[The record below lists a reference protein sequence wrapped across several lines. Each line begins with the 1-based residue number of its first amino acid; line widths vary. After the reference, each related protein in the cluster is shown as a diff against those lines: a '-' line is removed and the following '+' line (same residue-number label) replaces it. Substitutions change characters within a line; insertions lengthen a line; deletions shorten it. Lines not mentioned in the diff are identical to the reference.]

1 MRFPEGF
8 LWGTATASYQ
18 IEGAAKEDG
27 RGESIWDRFSHTPG
41 KVVGGETG
49 DVACDHYHRWEEDL
63 ELMAALGVKAYRFS
77 IAWPRIFP
85 TGRGQ
90 VNHAGLA
97 WYDRLVD
104 RLLDLDITPFPTL
117 YHWDLPQALED
128 EGGWAVRSTAEAFAD
143 YADIVV
149 GELGD
154 RVADWMTLNEPWCSA
169 ILGYM
174 SGVHAPGRGDLGAAL
189 SASHHLLLGHGL
201 ATRRVAEHGISIG
214 IVLNQ
219 DWKMPASSHPA
230 DIAAADLADQKMA
243 GWFMDPIAGRGYPTG
258 AVADYRW
265 DMTEVR
271 DGDLEI
277 IATPIDHIGLNYYTR
292 ETVRSSEI
300 GEDER
305 ADAVWPGPEFTE
317 MGWDVQPEGL
327 GRLLR
332 RMNLDHGLGPVYVTE
347 NGAAYPD
354 PVGPDGVVDDQD
366 RISFL
371 DRHFR
376 VAGQAIA
383 DGVDLRGY
391 FVWSFMDN
399 FEWALGY
406 GKRFGIV
413 HVDYP
418 TQTRTPKA
426 SYRWYRE
433 VVERNGV
440 E

>member
-1 MRFPEGF
+1 MSFSEGF

-18 IEGAAKEDG
+18 IEGAVDEDG

-41 KVVGGETG
+41 MVVNGETG

-85 TGRGQ
+85 TGRGA

-104 RLLDLDITPFPTL
+104 RLLDLGITPFPTL
-117 YHWDLPQALED
+117 YHWDLPQVLED
-128 EGGWAVRSTAEAFAD
+128 EGGWTVRSTAEAFAD

-149 GELGD
+149 AELGD
-154 RVADWMTLNEPWCSA
+154 RVANWMTLNEPWVSA
-169 ILGYM
+169 LLGYAD
-174 SGVHAPGRGDLGAAL
+174 GRHAPGRRDMGAAL
-189 SASHHLLLGHGL
+189 AASHHLLLGHGL
-201 ATRRVAEHGISIG
+201 ATHRVAEHGIKIG

-219 DWKMPASSHPA
+219 DWKMAASSHPA

-243 GWFMDPIAGRGYPTG
+243 GWFMDPIAGRGYPAG

-265 DMTEVR
+265 DMTEVKE
-271 DGDLEI
+271 GDMEI

-292 ETVRSSEI
+292 ETVRSPQITEDQRSE
-300 GEDER
+300 
-305 ADAVWPGPEFTE
+305 AVWPGPEFTE

-332 RMNLDHGLGPVYVTE
+332 RMNLDYRLGPVYVTE

-354 PVGPDGVVDDQD
+354 PAGPDGVVDDQD

-371 DRHFR
+371 ERHLR
-376 VAGQAIA
+376 VADQAIA

-418 TQTRTPKA
+418 TQIRTPKA
-426 SYRWYRE
+426 SYHWYRK
-433 VVERNGV
+433 VIERNGL
-440 E
+440 